1 MNDREYIIAKA
12 RELGVTADEMGFCKM
27 EIPVPDKQLI
37 HEVSQ
42 MIIGMDIK
50 EEARENISEKYWEDL
65 AIAKKKYKVV
75 KTTVQKT
82 VYKDIFV
89 AMPEDEDIDRI
100 NHYVGSLDNLDTD
113 YPDDEEDWEISDYEV
128 DEDNLTEDE
137 VNRRGEDDIWNYN
150 DFAE

>member
-1 MNDREYIIAKA
+1 MNEREYIIQRA
-12 RELGVTADEMGFCKM
+12 RELGVTAEEMEFCKM

-50 EEARENISEKYWEDL
+50 EEARENISEKYWNDL
-65 AIAKKKYKVV
+65 GIAKKKYKVV

-100 NHYVGSLDNLDTD
+100 NHYVGSLDNLDTAH
-113 YPDDEEDWEISDYEV
+113 PDDEEDWEISDYEV